1 MQFAP
6 RWLGYAALAV
16 VFYLVVHYAVEIVVS
31 LALGE
36 AAYATAWDAAL
47 YGFVFFEVGAA
58 IAMAWGVAR
67 SGRRSG
73 RSLRGPVSALAG
85 DSHSGD
91 QAEPPDG
98 RATTAD
104 ILFAQVPST
113 ASAAVHRSSRAP
125 ERPALKPL
133 GRRSPT
139 RERRILLE
147 KQLGYDDLAPRTA
160 APRCRSAQ
168 APYDAF
174 GSCLETLV

>member
-73 RSLRGPVSALAG
+73 RALRGPVSALAG

-91 QAEPPDG
+91 QAEPPRRTCNDCG
-98 RATTAD
+98 HLFRAGAQYCERCG
-104 ILFAQVPST
+104 AQVEPSAG
-113 ASAAVHRSSRAP
+113 ASGSEAA
-125 ERPALKPL
+125 
-133 GRRSPT
+133 G
-139 RERRILLE
+139 
-147 KQLGYDDLAPRTA
+147 A
-160 APRCRSAQ
+160 A
-168 APYDAF
+168 
-174 GSCLETLV
+174 